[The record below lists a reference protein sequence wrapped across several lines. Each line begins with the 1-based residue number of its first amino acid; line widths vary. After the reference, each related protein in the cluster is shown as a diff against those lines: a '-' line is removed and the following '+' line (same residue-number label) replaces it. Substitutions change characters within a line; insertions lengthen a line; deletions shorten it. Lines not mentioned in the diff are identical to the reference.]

1 MVDSLTPDQR
11 SAVMSRIRRS
21 GTKPELTVRSLL
33 HVMGYRFRV
42 QMKGVPG
49 RPDIAF
55 PRRRKI
61 VQVHGCFWHA
71 HEGCATFR
79 MPKSRTEFWEAKFAR
94 NKERDA
100 RLEQA
105 ARAAGWDV
113 LTLWECELKDEP
125 FLIDRLFEFLG
136 PLRAAIDKH

>member
-1 MVDSLTPDQR
+1 MVDSLRSEQR
-11 SAVMSRIRRS
+11 SAVMSRIRRAD
-21 GTKPELTVRSLL
+21 TKPELTVRSLL
-33 HVMGYRFRV
+33 HAMGYRFRV

-71 HEGCATFR
+71 HEGCSTFR
-79 MPKSRTEFWEAKFAR
+79 MPKSRTDFWEAKFAR
-94 NKERDA
+94 NKKRDV
-100 RLEQA
+100 RLEKA

-113 LTLWECELKDEP
+113 LTLWECELHDEP
-125 FLIDRLFEFLG
+125 LLIDKLVDFLG
-136 PLRAAIDKH
+136 PLRADL

>member
-1 MVDSLTPDQR
+1 MVDSLTPEQR
-11 SAVMSRIRRS
+11 SAVMSRIRRAD
-21 GTKPELTVRSLL
+21 TKPELIVRSLL
-33 HVMGYRFRV
+33 HAMGYRFRV

-61 VQVHGCFWHA
+61 VQIHGCFWHA

-79 MPKSRTEFWEAKFAR
+79 MPKSRKEFWEEKFAR

-113 LTLWECELKDEP
+113 LILWECELKNKS
-125 FLIDRLFEFLG
+125 FLIERLVDFLG
-136 PLRAAIDKH
+136 SIKVDIR

>member
-1 MVDSLTPDQR
+1 MVDSLTPEQR
-11 SAVMSRIRRS
+11 SAVMSRIRRAD
-21 GTKPELTVRSLL
+21 TKPELIVRSLL
-33 HVMGYRFRV
+33 HAMGYRFRV

-61 VQVHGCFWHA
+61 VQIHGCFWHA

-79 MPKSRTEFWEAKFAR
+79 MPKSRTEFWEEKFAR

-125 FLIDRLFEFLG
+125 LLIDKLVDFLG
-136 PLRAAIDKH
+136 PLKVDV